1 MAKFRA
7 LRNYAGPQVPLP
19 LMAASAAAWSD
30 EIHVAAN
37 RAHYVERFALAERL
51 LGSRAGFR
59 LPEGGFF
66 LWLEV
71 GDGARTALELWRE
84 GGVRVLPG
92 AFMGRESDPGKP
104 RTNPGFPYIRVALVN
119 DLSTIMKAFERMVE
133 ILGSNSR

>member
-19 LMAASAAAWSD
+19 LIAAAAAWSD

-37 RAHYVERFALAERL
+37 RARYVERFALAERL
-51 LGSRAGFR
+51 LGDRAGFR

-71 GDGARTALELWRE
+71 GDGARTALKLWRK

-92 AFMGRESDPGKP
+92 ATMGRESDLGKT
-104 RTNPGFPYIRVALVN
+104 RTNPGFPYVRVALVN
-119 DLSTIMKAFERMVE
+119 DLSTIMKALERMVE
-133 ILGSNSR
+133 ILDSEST

>member
-1 MAKFRA
+1 

-19 LMAASAAAWSD
+19 IIAASAVVWSD
-30 EIHVAAN
+30 ETHVAAN
-37 RAHYVERFALAERL
+37 RARYGERFALAERM
-51 LGSRAGFR
+51 LGSRPGFR

-71 GDGARTALELWRE
+71 GDGEGTALKLWRK

-92 AFMGRESDPGKP
+92 AFMGRESEPGKT

-133 ILGSNSR
+133 ILGSESA